1 MGLKVEEF
9 HSEQSAADQDKIISD
24 FDGNQIQIICATK
37 ALGRGVDITCPVR
50 FIIHTTMPISLTG
63 TFKVYSIGSFCLHV

>member
-1 MGLKVEEF
+1 MGLEAEAF

-24 FDGNQIQIICATK
+24 FDGNQIQVICATK

-50 FIIHTTMPISLTG
+50 YVIHTTMPTSLTG
-63 TFKVYSIGSFCLHV
+63 TVKLYSVDFSC